1 MYPDL
6 SYFAHALFGTEPDNW
21 LSIFKTFG
29 FLLALAFLAS
39 AIVFYQELKRK
50 AQAGAYVPSRV
61 TMTDGLPASPVEIAM
76 NALVGLLLGGKGG
89 YAVQHFAEFRSDP
102 AAVILSDKMA
112 WLPAVIGAVL
122 LAAFTWWESNRRRL
136 AVPISRE
143 VQVWPHDRISELTV
157 WAAVGGVVGAKLF
170 DVFDNWEDFLQ
181 APARV
186 LLSGGGLAF
195 FGGLVLGFVAV
206 VAYMYRQKIPFLPT
220 ADAVAPALTAGYG
233 VGRIG
238 CQLSGDGDWGIV
250 SGPKPGA
257 LAWLPDWMWGFTY
270 PHNVLKDPDTAP
282 VPSIPI
288 EGCQWEY
295 CLQLAEPVFPTPLY
309 EVLMMVLVFAILWS
323 LRKRITVPGLLFFIY
338 LGLIAVERFLIE
350 KIRVNVDH
358 NVLGIQMSQAEIIS
372 VCLFTIGVV
381 GGIWSWQRARRN
393 PGSVS
398 PKSAAP

>member
-39 AIVFYQELKRK
+39 AIVFYHELKRK
-50 AQAGAYVPSRV
+50 AESGAYVPSRV
-61 TMTDGLPASPVEIAM
+61 TVTDGLPASPVEIGM

-89 YAVQHFAEFRSDP
+89 YAVQHFAEFRGDP

-112 WLPAVIGAVL
+112 WLPALIGAVL

-136 AVPISRE
+136 AVPLSRE
-143 VQVWPHDRISELTV
+143 VQLWPHDRISELTV
-157 WAAVGGVVGAKLF
+157 WAAVGGVVGAKFF

-195 FGGLVLGFVAV
+195 FGGLVLGFIAV

-220 ADAVAPALTAGYG
+220 ADAVAPALTVGYG

-257 LAWLPDWMWGFTY
+257 LAWLPDWMWSSTY
-270 PHNVLKDPDTAP
+270 PHNVLKDPGTAP

-288 EGCQWEY
+288 EGCHWDY

-323 LRKRITVPGLLFFIY
+323 LRKRLTVPGLLFFIY

-350 KIRVNVDH
+350 KIRVNVEHD
-358 NVLGIQMSQAEIIS
+358 VLGIPMSQAEIIS
-372 VCLFTIGVV
+372 VCLFLISV
-381 GGIWSWQRARRN
+381 GGSLWAWQRARRN
-393 PGSVS
+393 PGVS
-398 PKSAAP
+398 RTVHPD